1 MPAEGENC
9 VKVELDVYFYSIVAD
24 LVGEKKAHWV
34 VPAGTRLGDLIE
46 DIADQ
51 HPSFREFARQTDVQA
66 GSFLRL
72 FRNGQMATD
81 MNEIVADRDEIR
93 IFPVISGG

>member
-1 MPAEGENC
+1 VQANGENC
-9 VKVELDVYFYSIVAD
+9 IKLELDVYFYSIVAD
-24 LVGEKKAHWV
+24 LVGQRKATWV

-46 DIADQ
+46 QIAEQ
-51 HPSFREFARQTDVQA
+51 HPPFREFARRTDVQA

-72 FRNGQMATD
+72 FRNGQMVTD
-81 MNEIVADRDEIR
+81 MDDAVADGDEVR